1 MTIRLKHAQ
10 GKLEAIELFQ
20 LQHHLAIS
28 RLKHYLQVKGSKHC
42 KLIKRISVSHSSLN
56 EKDFI
61 ALHDILKLSSKV
73 NEISFYAN
81 HIEANQVTY
90 LFDSLPNKNLNRISF
105 IDNWIGDKISPDFF
119 SFLQNKNF
127 GFWISH

>member
-73 NEISFYAN
+73 NEISFMPIILKRIKLLIYLILCPIKTL
-81 HIEANQVTY
+81 IESV
-90 LFDSLPNKNLNRISF
+90 S
-105 IDNWIGDKISPDFF
+105 
-119 SFLQNKNF
+119 
-127 GFWISH
+127 